1 MLNRVVLM
9 GRLVADPELKTTNTG
24 ISVTSFRIAVDRPK
38 RKGEDKPETDFFNCT
53 AWNHN
58 AEFIND
64 MFSKGEMIT
73 VVGNLRS
80 STFEKNGEKRSSV
93 EIKVNEVH
101 FPGTRRKTEGE
112 NNSESADNNGGFY
125 DSTDSGVLF

>member
-1 MLNRVVLM
+1 MTNIVIET
-9 GRLVADPELKTTNTG
+9 GRLTADPELRYTG
-24 ISVTSFRIAVDRPK
+24 ETPLCKFRIAVDRPK
-38 RKGEDKPETDFFNCT
+38 KKGAEKPETDFFNCT

-80 STFEKNGEKRSSV
+80 YTFEKNGEKRSSV

-101 FPGTRRKTEGE
+101 FPGTRRKTVDE

>member
-1 MLNRVVLM
+1 MTNIVIVTS
-9 GRLVADPELKTTNTG
+9 RLTADPELKITG
-24 ISVTSFRIAVDRPK
+24 ENKLCKLRIAVERPK
-38 RKGEDKPETDFFNCT
+38 KKGAEKSETDFFNCT

-58 AEFIND
+58 AEFISD

-80 STFEKNGEKRSSV
+80 STFEKNGEKRTSV

-101 FPGTRRKTEGE
+101 FPGYRRKFEDNGNSNTAE
-112 NNSESADNNGGFY
+112 NDGYY
-125 DSTDSGVLF
+125 DINDSGVLF

>member
-1 MLNRVVLM
+1 MTNIVIET
-9 GRLVADPELKTTNTG
+9 GRLTADPDLRYTG
-24 ISVTSFRIAVDRPK
+24 ETPICKFRIAVDRPK
-38 RKGEDKPETDFFNCT
+38 KKGAETAETDFFNCT

-58 AEFIND
+58 AEFINN
-64 MFSKGEMIT
+64 MFSKGDMIT
-73 VVGNLRS
+73 IVGNLRS
-80 STFEKNGEKRSSV
+80 SSFEKNGEKRTAV